1 MKQTGHTSSIGSM
14 NGLRESS
21 QILIPLSKKLIV
33 PSEPRGSELGSQLL
47 SVFDKKIKKINISF
61 DNLMVINS
69 VTNRVGNWLNI
80 NLPSFKIAY
89 TNVIKMQ
96 SLKLDDN

>member
-1 MKQTGHTSSIGSM
+1 
-14 NGLRESS
+14 
-21 QILIPLSKKLIV
+21 
-33 PSEPRGSELGSQLL
+33 
-47 SVFDKKIKKINISF
+47 
-61 DNLMVINS
+61 MVINS
-69 VTNRVGNWLNI
+69 VTNRVGKWLNI